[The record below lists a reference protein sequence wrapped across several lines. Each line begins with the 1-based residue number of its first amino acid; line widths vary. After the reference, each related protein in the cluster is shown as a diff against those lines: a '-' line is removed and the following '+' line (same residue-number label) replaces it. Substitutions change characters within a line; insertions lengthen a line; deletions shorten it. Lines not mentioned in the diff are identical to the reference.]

1 VTVTGTPKS
10 LHLPIAALDSG
21 RDVYDFQSMEAA
33 LIRGVIHNT
42 NTSRRI
48 INKSIPPPIYI

>member
-1 VTVTGTPKS
+1 
-10 LHLPIAALDSG
+10 LDSC
-21 RDVYDFQSMEAA
+21 RNVYDFHGMEVA
-33 LIRGVIHNT
+33 LFRGVIHNT